1 MDNKRRH
8 YFIDKSFQTKFII
21 KFAYIVVLSS
31 AFIAVLLLFFLRNST
46 TVAIENTHVYVKSTS
61 DFILPVVIQI
71 ILWVSVFASL
81 AVIILTLLISHKISG
96 PLYRLKKEI
105 DRLKKGELNL
115 NFNTRSNDQLKN
127 LSQAL
132 VDMNTILKDKIL
144 FLQKEFTALSSLLKS
159 GPLSPEIERQIKAI
173 EEILSFFRT

>member
-1 MDNKRRH
+1 M
-8 YFIDKSFQTKFII
+8 
-21 KFAYIVVLSS
+21 
-31 AFIAVLLLFFLRNST
+31 
-46 TVAIENTHVYVKSTS
+46 
-61 DFILPVVIQI
+61 
-71 ILWVSVFASL
+71 
-81 AVIILTLLISHKISG
+81 IILTLLISHKISG

-144 FLQKEFTALSSLLKS
+144 FLQKEFTTLSSLLKS